1 MKIIGR
7 EILVKLMRKYPD
19 TKSSVSSFMYEL
31 KAAKWKTPHEIKLR
45 FPSAD
50 NLGNKCYV
58 FNIKG
63 NNYRIV
69 IKFNFVVQI
78 ARIRWAGL
86 HKDYDKLSRIKE
98 EIC

>member
-1 MKIIGR
+1 MKIAGR
-7 EILVKLMRKYPD
+7 EILEKLIRKHPD
-19 TKSSVSSFMYEL
+19 TKGSVSSLIFEL
-31 KAAKWKTPHEIKLR
+31 KEAEWKTPHGIKSR

-63 NNYRIV
+63 NNYRVV
-69 IKFNFVVQI
+69 IKFNFISQI

-86 HKDYDKLSRIKE
+86 HKDYEKLNIKE